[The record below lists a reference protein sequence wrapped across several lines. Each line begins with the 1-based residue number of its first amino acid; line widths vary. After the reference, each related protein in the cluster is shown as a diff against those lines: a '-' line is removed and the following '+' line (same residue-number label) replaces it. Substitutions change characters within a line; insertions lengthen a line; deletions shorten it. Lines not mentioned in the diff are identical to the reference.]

1 MPRTISTAFAPSDVE
16 LAAWAKALGHPARV
30 AILRV
35 LAERGTCICGEI
47 VDDLP
52 LAQATVSQHLKA
64 LKQAGFVQGHIDGPR
79 SCYCLNP
86 ATLAKAQRALAV
98 LFAGLGP
105 DCCSSSPD
113 STCS

>member
-1 MPRTISTAFAPSDVE
+1 MPRTASANFAATDVE

-64 LKQAGFVQGHIDGPR
+64 LKQAGFVQGRIDGPR

-86 ATLAKAQRALAV
+86 ATLAEAQRALAV